1 MACGESADRA
11 MRYSGSAIRVRGLSA
26 AAMSLSPASARAD
39 RPLLGIM
46 LRAGSASCFATMGAV
61 LKLASLHGVNAME
74 MILYRNG
81 FGLPVLIVWILL
93 GPGIGA
99 LRTRRP
105 LAHLTRA
112 GIGLTSMLLL
122 FQALVLL
129 PLAEATT
136 ITFAAPV
143 FATILS
149 ALILSEPVGRYRWA
163 AVLLGFAGV
172 LVVMRPGSTI
182 LPVAGILVATAAAL
196 GQASVA
202 ITLRQI
208 GKSEGI
214 AAIVFW
220 FTVATTVAGLL
231 ALPWSGQRHD
241 AATWTLLVTAGM
253 VGIGGQL
260 MLTASLRHAPVAVVA
275 PLDYLQILWATLF
288 GWLLFAHVPVVTTLI
303 GGAMVIASGLLTAWR
318 EQKQRRALVATP
330 IDA

>member
-1 MACGESADRA
+1 MF
-11 MRYSGSAIRVRGLSA
+11 
-26 AAMSLSPASARAD
+26 
-39 RPLLGIM
+39 GIL
-46 LRAGSASCFATMGAV
+46 LRAGSASCFAIMGAT
-61 LKLASLHGVNAME
+61 LKLASLHGVNAPE

-81 FGLPVLIVWILL
+81 FGLPVLLAWVLL

-105 LAHLTRA
+105 LAHLTRS
-112 GIGLTSMLLL
+112 IVGLTSMLLT
-122 FQALVLL
+122 FQALILL

-149 ALILSEPVGRYRWA
+149 VVVLSEKVGRYRWA

-172 LVVMRPGSTI
+172 LVVMQPGSDV
-182 LPVAGILVATAAAL
+182 LPLLGVLVAIAAAI
-196 GQASVA
+196 GQAAVA

-220 FTVATTVAGLL
+220 FTVGTTVAGL
-231 ALPWSGQRHD
+231 AMLPWFGHRHD
-241 AATWTLLVTAGM
+241 AQTWGLLVIAGM
-253 VGIGGQL
+253 VGICGQL
-260 MLTASLRHAPVAVVA
+260 MMTASLRHAPVAVVA

-288 GWLLFAHVPVVTTLI
+288 GWLLFGHAPVATTLL
-303 GGAMVIASGLLTAWR
+303 GAAMVVSGGVLTALR
-318 EQKQRRALVATP
+318 ERRLRRIAAP
-330 IDA
+330 SAEF